1 MIAAVE
7 GTLINKGTTSVIVK
21 AGPVSFL
28 LNVPGSTLARLGP
41 TGSQVLLHT
50 HLYVREDILALYGFS
65 SPQELAI
72 FEQLITVSGI
82 GPKVA
87 LALLTTLDP
96 GQMVTAIV
104 SGNAELL
111 SQVPGIGKKTAGRV
125 ILELK
130 GKLEKSWVGEI
141 MPSGITQA
149 DSDAISALT
158 TLGYSLREA
167 TQALSNIQATESMP
181 IEDKIRLALQQLA
194 KR

>member
-7 GTLINKGTTSVIVK
+7 GTLVSKGAASVIVK
-21 AGPVSFL
+21 AGPVSLL

-41 TGSQVLLHT
+41 SGSQVLLHT

-65 SPQELAI
+65 SSQELSI

-96 GQMVTAIV
+96 GQLATAIM
-104 SGNAELL
+104 SENAALL
-111 SQVPGIGKKTAGRV
+111 SEVPGIGKKTAGRI

-130 GKLEKSWVGEI
+130 GKIEKGWEGEMI
-141 MPSGITQA
+141 PSGITQA
-149 DSDAISALT
+149 DSDAIAALT
-158 TLGYSLREA
+158 ALGYSVREA
-167 TQALSNIQATESMP
+167 SQALSSIQVTEGMP